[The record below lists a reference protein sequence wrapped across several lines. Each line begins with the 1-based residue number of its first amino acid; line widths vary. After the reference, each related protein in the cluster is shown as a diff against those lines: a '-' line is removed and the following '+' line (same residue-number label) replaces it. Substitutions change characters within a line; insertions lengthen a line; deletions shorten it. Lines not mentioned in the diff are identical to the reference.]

1 MKKLIYI
8 LLGLFVSITSFA
20 QEAAEAAG
28 NAGAKEAVEVTIA
41 ERMGLSETGLFTM
54 MMIITAVLLVILVV
68 MVAALKNVLNFKI
81 KNGGDKIKMILVLI
95 TLGFTGSL
103 FGQDAAAAG
112 AEASMEKPPIVPF
125 SDTAFWMV
133 LLFDGILV
141 GLIVYLAQTMGSFLK
156 EYKSPVSEGKK
167 RKWSWNKALNDAVAI
182 EDEHKIE
189 MDHEY
194 DGIRELDNN
203 LPPWWKYS
211 FYISIVWAIGYV
223 GYYHVLGLGDLQ
235 IAEYKK
241 EVAEAKEK
249 YKVSLD
255 ENTVTLLTDEGSL
268 AGGKAIFESKCAIC
282 HKPDL
287 GGDIGPNLTDKYWLY
302 GGDVKDVFRT
312 IKYGASN
319 GMQAWASELSPEK
332 MQKVASY
339 ILSKQGSNPAGAKAP
354 EGELYVPEDGGDA
367 PAENAENPP
376 AEENVAVD
384 TLTVTN
390 DTLNVEDNQ

>member
-1 MKKLIYI
+1 MKKLTYI
-8 LLGLFVSITSFA
+8 LLGLFVSMNSFA
-20 QEAAEAAG
+20 QEAAEAA
-28 NAGAKEAVEVTIA
+28 AKTGAKETIEVTIA
-41 ERMGLSETGLFTM
+41 ERMGLSETALFTLM
-54 MMIITAVLLVILVV
+54 MCITIVLLIILAV
-68 MVAALKNVLNFKI
+68 MISTLKNVLNFKI
-81 KNGGDKIKMILVLI
+81 NGGSDKLKMILVLV

-103 FGQDAAAAG
+103 FGQDAAAG
-112 AEASMEKPPIVPF
+112 AETVVEKPPFIPF

-141 GLIVYLAQTMGSFLK
+141 GLIYYLAQVTNSFTK
-156 EYKSPVSEGKK
+156 EYKSPVSGKK
-167 RKWSWNKALNDAVAI
+167 KKWNWNKAINDAVAI
-182 EDEHKIE
+182 EEEYKIE

-211 FYISIVWAIGYV
+211 FYISIVWAVFYI
-223 GYYHVLGLGDLQ
+223 GYYHVLGMGDLQ
-235 IAEYKK
+235 IDEYKK
-241 EVAEAKEK
+241 EVADAKEK

-255 ENTVTLLTDEGSL
+255 ENTVTLLVDEGSL
-268 AGGKAIFESKCAIC
+268 AGGQAIFDAKCAIC
-282 HKPDL
+282 HRTDL

-312 IKYGASN
+312 IKYGATN

-339 ILSKQGSNPAGAKAP
+339 ILSKQGSNPASPKEPQGD
-354 EGELYVPEDGGDA
+354 LYVPEGGDA
-367 PAENAENPP
+367 PAENADAP
-376 AEENVAVD
+376 AVQENVEVD
-384 TLTVTN
+384 TLTVIN